1 MSKSWN
7 GCGIACGREKSGGA
21 TPGIRGAAFVTAM
34 GRRGENVT
42 KEIEDGNMSKPDEM
56 FGLPEMVERMCNAI
70 NSNLEL
76 VQVLIED
83 GDIGAALEEIENAKV
98 FYAQTCE
105 SAQRIA
111 NACRTVQKT
120 GKIVED
126 ARRINEETDRLLNRA
141 MFWNLVALGIMG
153 ASLITMIL
161 LRVLR

>member
-1 MSKSWN
+1 
-7 GCGIACGREKSGGA
+7 
-21 TPGIRGAAFVTAM
+21 M

-42 KEIEDGNMSKPDEM
+42 KEIEDGNMSELDGTL
-56 FGLPEMVERMCNAI
+56 GLAKMVEGICNAI
-70 NSNLEL
+70 TSDLEL

-111 NACRTVQKT
+111 DACRTVRKT

-126 ARRINEETDRLLNRA
+126 TRRINEETDRIQKRTMFLNIT
-141 MFWNLVALGIMG
+141 ALGITI
-153 ASLITMIL
+153 AHLIMLIL
-161 LRVLR
+161 FRVLR